1 MQDRFQPANT
11 SVVAHG
17 DKLLALHGQDF
28 PYSLQLQDDGTLRT
42 MQRHNFGGQL
52 RHTFTAHPKLDP
64 ATGGA
69 HGHFYECR
77 LDRFAKAFCSAHWE
91 SLAGA

>member
-1 MQDRFQPANT
+1 MSPLQDRFQPANT

-17 DKLLALHGQDF
+17 DKLLALHEQDF

-42 MQRHNFGGQL
+42 VQRHNFGGQL

-64 ATGGA
+64 ATGRA
-69 HGHFYECR
+69 
-77 LDRFAKAFCSAHWE
+77 AQAQA
-91 SLAGA
+91 